1 MLAPIDVEAAT
12 VAYLAARLAVPV
24 ATTAPTPRPPSHVR
38 VTKTGG
44 TTGTLVSTNL
54 TLLVECWG
62 PGEVAAFALARSV
75 YGHLSMVRLSRM
87 DGHVVYRVEL
97 GEPVNYP
104 DPDAVPASRYQFVA
118 QLTMRLDI
126 TASA

>member
-24 ATTAPTPRPPSHVR
+24 ATTVPTPRPPSHVR

-44 TTGTLVSTNL
+44 TTGTVVSVNL
-54 TLLVECWG
+54 TLLIECWA
-62 PGEVAAFALARSV
+62 PDEVAAFTLARSV
-75 YGHLSMVRLSRM
+75 YGHLSAVRLSRL

-104 DPDAVPASRYQFVA
+104 DPDTVPGCRYQFLA

-126 TASA
+126 TASV